1 MHRTKSSVNR
11 PCVRQLHRST
21 ASYRAWKSW
30 AADSSAIPTLPPDRV
45 FDRANR
51 TANIA
56 AGTMIAFHRARP
68 RFRSRPPGI
77 SSCFRLRRMSTRS
90 RHRSYPPR
98 LLPANRMD
106 RARRGISSIG
116 SCKSAVRTEETI
128 CLRVGT
134 SWWVIRG
141 VEVRGMSDL
150 LRGEANGEWFV
161 DGYDLD
167 PIVWS
172 FSWPNRKKIQ
182 GRSTASW
189 LPQM

>member
-1 MHRTKSSVNR
+1 
-11 PCVRQLHRST
+11 
-21 ASYRAWKSW
+21 
-30 AADSSAIPTLPPDRV
+30 
-45 FDRANR
+45 
-51 TANIA
+51 
-56 AGTMIAFHRARP
+56 
-68 RFRSRPPGI
+68 
-77 SSCFRLRRMSTRS
+77 
-90 RHRSYPPR
+90 
-98 LLPANRMD
+98 MD

-167 PIVWS
+167 RIV
-172 FSWPNRKKIQ
+172 
-182 GRSTASW
+182 
-189 LPQM
+189 